1 MKFILWGFIA
11 LWALASCSEKPLD
24 NQSSDAEKDQPRL
37 KSASLNY
44 YVSTS
49 GSDSNP
55 GTSASPFRTIQKAA
69 DVVNPGDTVVIRDG
83 VYSTTAQYFV
93 NINRGGASG
102 SYVTFKAEHKWGAV
116 LDGGNVS
123 SYGINLGAGVSY
135 IQFVDLEIK
144 NFLWMGIFCNNGTSL
159 SNYITIKGC
168 KIHDIGRVFDQG
180 DYGRCAI
187 YFSRGNHH
195 WTITQNY
202 IYNTGRTN
210 TTDNFRMNKD
220 HAVYIGTAS
229 SSADASHDNVITYN
243 VMYST
248 SGNTLNIGSYNDL
261 IANNVSAWPNRNLA
275 GGSCFIV
282 SEGAGGYG
290 LTIANNIIYGLDP
303 NFAFAILS
311 WTGYSGWTVKN
322 NMVYNGT
329 MWASAGA
336 GQSAMAGNNYGL
348 TDCERSSVD
357 PQFVSP
363 SLSNVDLCIKS
374 TSPAVNAGASIGL
387 TADIQGKSISGT
399 PDIGAFEYGAQA
411 PTPTTYYNKALSTTA
426 SKNDCASGSTGSTVT
441 YTVAA
446 GKYSS
451 TVSQADADSK
461 ASADL
466 SANAQTYANTN
477 GTCTAATVYYNKAVS
492 ATATKNNC
500 TTGSTGSAVTYTVAA
515 GKYSSTVSQADADS
529 KASADLTAN
538 TQTYANTNGTCT
550 APTVY
555 YNKVLSASATKNDC
569 PSGSTGST
577 VTYSVAAGKYN
588 STVSQADADSKAAA
602 DLSSNTQT
610 YANNTGTCTA
620 VAPAPTVYYNTAISA
635 TVMKNNCPRGF
646 KGSYVTYTVAAKTY
660 SSTISQADADSKA
673 RYDLS
678 INKQVYA
685 NDNGNCTRKF
695 YKR

>member
-1 MKFILWGFIA
+1 MKFILFTFLA

-24 NQSSDAEKDQPRL
+24 NQTSTTEEGQPKL
-37 KSASLNY
+37 KSASINY

-69 DVVNPGDTVVIRDG
+69 DMVNPGDTVIIRDG
-83 VYSTTAQYFV
+83 VYSTTSQYFINV
-93 NINRGGASG
+93 NRGGASG

-123 SYGINLGAGVSY
+123 SYGISLGLGVSY
-135 IQFVDLEIK
+135 VQFVNLEIK
-144 NFLWMGIFCNNGTSL
+144 NFLWMGVFCNNGTTL
-159 SNYITIKGC
+159 SNYITIRGC

-187 YFSRGNHH
+187 YFSKGNHH
-195 WTITQNY
+195 WTITQNF

-229 SSADASHDNVITYN
+229 SSSEASHDNVITYN

-261 IANNVSAWPNRNLA
+261 IANNVSAWPNINLA

-282 SEGAGGYG
+282 TEGAGGSG

-303 NFAFAILS
+303 NFNFAILS

-322 NMVYNGT
+322 NMVVNGT
-329 MWASAGA
+329 MWASAGS
-336 GQSAMAGNNYGL
+336 GQSAMAGGNYGL
-348 TDCERSSVD
+348 SDCENSSVD

-363 SLSNVDLCIKS
+363 VKTSVDFSLKS
-374 TSPAVNAGASIGL
+374 TSPAINRGANMGF
-387 TADIQGKSISGT
+387 TADILGRPMNGT
-399 PDIGAFEYGAQA
+399 PDIGSYEYQ
-411 PTPTTYYNKALSTTA
+411 TQSTTVTYYNKAMSSTAT
-426 SKNDCASGSTGSTVT
+426 KNNCPSGSTGSTVT
-441 YTVAA
+441 YTVP
-446 GKYSS
+446 
-451 TVSQADADSK
+451 
-461 ASADL
+461 
-466 SANAQTYANTN
+466 
-477 GTCTAATVYYNKAVS
+477 
-492 ATATKNNC
+492 
-500 TTGSTGSAVTYTVAA
+500 A

-550 APTVY
+550 SITVY
-555 YNKVLSASATKNDC
+555 YNKAVSATATKNDC
-569 PSGSTGST
+569 PTGSTGST
-577 VTYSVAAGKYN
+577 VTYSVAAGKYS
-588 STVSQADADSKAAA
+588 STVSQSDADSKASA
-602 DLSSNTQT
+602 DLTANTQT
-610 YANNTGTCTA
+610 YANTNGTCSA
-620 VAPAPTVYYNTAISA
+620 VKTTYYNVAVSA
-635 TVMKNNCPRGF
+635 TVMKNDCPRGY
-646 KGSYVTYTVAAKTY
+646 KGSYVTYSVAAGTY

-673 RYDLS
+673 QNDLNS
-678 INKQVYA
+678 NKQAYA
-685 NDNGNCTRKF
+685 NNNGDCTRGNKLL
-695 YKR
+695 K